1 LKQTRRLFPVS
12 PLRGESKIAP
22 QEADVILT
30 IANIKG
36 GVAKS
41 TMAVCLATMAAAEGA
56 SVVIVD
62 ADDKGT
68 ATDWGNA
75 RSEDGVEPPINVVGV
90 MRQCARTV
98 AALAREYDLVVV
110 DIGAGNKAVIRECA
124 EISNLVLL
132 PCGPMQ
138 PEIARTVQTLSLLHD
153 VQVPTYV
160 LLNRVALHPRAKE
173 TQFVRQQF
181 RDAGV
186 RVFDAV
192 LPRRKVWEA
201 TGNGLA
207 IHEISGADAAVA
219 EMRAVYDEVVRRI
232 NHETEA
238 A

>member
-1 LKQTRRLFPVS
+1 
-12 PLRGESKIAP
+12 
-22 QEADVILT
+22 VILT

-75 RSEDGVEPPINVVGV
+75 RSEDGVEPAINVVGV
-90 MRQCARTV
+90 MRQCARTI

-153 VQVPTYV
+153 VQVPVYV

-173 TQFVRQQF
+173 TQFVRKQF

-186 RVFDAV
+186 QVFDAV

-207 IHEISGADAAVA
+207 IHEIAGADAAVG

-232 NHETEA
+232 DETEA